1 MRNIQ
6 EKVDSGEVL
15 SGCFCVIGSNVTV
28 EIMGHS
34 GLDYVVLDME
44 HGAGDFGT
52 LYQQLQVVS
61 GTPAAALVRIAYNEK
76 ALFKQALD
84 AGADGIVVPFVNSA
98 DEATAAVA
106 AMRYPPA
113 GVRGVASSVRA
124 TRFGENFAEYMEN
137 SYQRLVTVLQIE
149 TIQGVEAAPDIAA
162 VDGVDVLF
170 VGPNDLSFSL
180 GLPRQFDHPDFIDAL
195 IRVSDSAKTAGKA
208 AGILLQST
216 DQVPAA
222 IERGYTFISVGSDGG
237 YLNAGARAT
246 ASALSHYQSNQEK

>member
-106 AMRYPPA
+106 AMPMW
-113 GVRGVASSVRA
+113 
-124 TRFGENFAEYMEN
+124 F
-137 SYQRLVTVLQIE
+137 RLV
-149 TIQGVEAAPDIAA
+149 
-162 VDGVDVLF
+162 
-170 VGPNDLSFSL
+170 
-180 GLPRQFDHPDFIDAL
+180 
-195 IRVSDSAKTAGKA
+195 
-208 AGILLQST
+208 
-216 DQVPAA
+216 
-222 IERGYTFISVGSDGG
+222 
-237 YLNAGARAT
+237 
-246 ASALSHYQSNQEK
+246 